1 MKGVARSRQLASERR
16 HEILRYLRDHG
27 SASIA
32 TICELVAASPATV
45 HRDLELLAGK
55 GLLVRVHG
63 GALSVEG
70 DDDPPVAFERGKRV
84 DEKQAI
90 ADAAVDMIGPDVNS
104 VFLEA
109 STTVS
114 AMVAALR
121 GMEDKVFV
129 TNSPEIALDLVKGRA
144 EVILIGGE
152 LRPRTLATV
161 GPLTVSALDSVS
173 IDLAFI
179 GVSAL
184 DTEGLSSVNLF
195 EAATKSAILNASRR
209 SIALGDG
216 DKLGRRALAAVG
228 SLRSIDGLITDA
240 AAPAEQVA
248 LLRAAG
254 LEVTL
259 AHRRGPRAIP
269 HREQRVN

>member
-16 HEILRYLRDHG
+16 HKILRYLHDHG
-27 SASIA
+27 SASIT

-45 HRDLELLAGK
+45 HRDLEMLADK
-55 GLLVRVHG
+55 GLLSRVRG
-63 GALSVEG
+63 GALSIEG
-70 DDDPPVAFERGKRV
+70 DDDPPVALERGKRV
-84 DEKQAI
+84 GEKQAI
-90 ADAAVDMIGPDVNS
+90 ADAAVGMIGPDVNS

-114 AMVAALR
+114 AMVPALR

-129 TNSPEIALDLVKGRA
+129 TNSPEIALELVKGRA

-161 GPLTVSALDSVS
+161 GPLTVAALELVS
-173 IDLAFI
+173 IDMAFI
-179 GVSAL
+179 GVSAV
-184 DTEGLSSVNLF
+184 DIEGLSSVNLF
-195 EAATKSAILNASRR
+195 EAETKSAILNASTR

-216 DKLGRRALAAVG
+216 DKLGKRALAAVG
-228 SLRSIDGLITDA
+228 PLSSIDGLITDA
-240 AAPAEQVA
+240 GAPAEQVA
-248 LLRAAG
+248 LLRGAG

-259 AHRRGPRAIP
+259 AD
-269 HREQRVN
+269 

>member
-16 HEILRYLRDHG
+16 HEIVRFLREHG

-32 TICELVAASPATV
+32 TICELVEASPATV
-45 HRDLELLAGK
+45 HRDLEWLASK
-55 GLLVRVHG
+55 GLLSRVHG

-70 DDDPPVAFERGKRV
+70 DDDPPVALERGKRV

-90 ADAAVDMIGPDVNS
+90 ADAAVGMIGPDVNS

-109 STTVS
+109 STTVG

-121 GMEDKVFV
+121 AMRDMVFL
-129 TNSPEIALDLVKGRA
+129 TNSPEIALGLVSGRA

-152 LRPRTLATV
+152 LRPRTLAAV
-161 GPLTVSALDSVS
+161 GPLAVSALESVS

-179 GVSAL
+179 GVSAI
-184 DTEGLSSVNLF
+184 DTEGLSSMNLF
-195 EAATKSAILNASRR
+195 EAATKSAILHASAR

-228 SLRSIDGLITDA
+228 PLSSIDGLITNA

-248 LLRAAG
+248 LLRGAG

-259 AHRRGPRAIP
+259 APYPAPRAIP
-269 HREQRVN
+269 A